1 VNRLAD
7 PDELAQAAVWLLSD
21 RASFTTGSAMCVD
34 GGYTMS
40 AYDLTCSAAYGLT
53 CRGPGVS

>member
-1 VNRLAD
+1 VI
-7 PDELAQAAVWLLSD
+7 
-21 RASFTTGSAMCVD
+21 AMVLPEARV
-34 GGYTMS
+34 S

>member
-1 VNRLAD
+1 MRKNALSRERTAAD
-7 PDELAQAAVWLLSD
+7 VSMSAHEVPYEPDRQDELMGV
-21 RASFTTGSAMCVD
+21 
-34 GGYTMS
+34 S

>member
-1 VNRLAD
+1 MGLVKMGR
-7 PDELAQAAVWLLSD
+7 V
-21 RASFTTGSAMCVD
+21 V
-34 GGYTMS
+34 S